1 MTDQGETLLIVDD
14 EPGIRRLVRQRL
26 SGEGYQCKEVD
37 NAERALNMLETDSI
51 ALVVLD
57 IRMPGR
63 SGIELLPQI
72 KSAYPDTSVI
82 MATAL
87 NEMNLAIQCLKLGAD
102 DYICKPFD
110 LEELLLAVRK
120 ALEKRHLQLEIRE
133 YQLYL
138 EERIEE
144 QTGQLRK
151 LFLSAIEALVSAL
164 EAKDEYTGGHSRRV
178 TDIALA
184 IGNELRLSAQEMEN
198 LRWGSLLHD
207 IGKIAVDPAIQNKP
221 GKLTREEYEHIMT
234 HVSVGVDI
242 VRPLVN
248 EQITQMVEH
257 HHDHYNGAGL
267 HQTVVGDDIPL
278 GARILAI
285 ADAFDAMISDRPYRS
300 AMSMTQ
306 IVEEIKRCAGTQF
319 DPIVV
324 TAFLNTVGLTNK

>member
-1 MTDQGETLLIVDD
+1 MTGQRETLLIVDD
-14 EPGIRRLVRQRL
+14 EAGIRRLVRQKL
-26 SGEGYQCKEVD
+26 SGEGYQCKD
-37 NAERALNMLETDSI
+37 ADSAERALNVLETDSI

-63 SGIELLPQI
+63 SGIEFLPQI
-72 KSAYPDTSVI
+72 KLGYPDTSVI

-87 NEMNLAIQCLKLGAD
+87 NEMGIAVQCLKLGAD

-110 LEELLLAVRK
+110 LEELSLAVQK

-133 YQLYL
+133 YQQYL
-138 EERIEE
+138 EEKIEE

-184 IGNELRLSAQEMEN
+184 IGHELGLSAQDMEN

-207 IGKIAVDPAIQNKP
+207 IGKVAVDPAIQNKP
-221 GKLTREEYEHIMT
+221 AKLTREEYEHIMT
-234 HVSVGVDI
+234 HVRVGVEI

-248 EQITQMVEH
+248 EKITDMVEH
-257 HHDHYNGAGL
+257 HHDRYDGGGL
-267 HQTVVGDDIPL
+267 HQLIAGDDIPL
-278 GARILAI
+278 GARILGI

-300 AMSMTQ
+300 AMSITQ

-319 DPIVV
+319 DPVV
-324 TAFLNTVGLTNK
+324 VAAFLNTVGLTNA